1 MKKSP
6 KEKIQSKVN
15 IRSLEKGFVI
25 QVSDQFTANY
35 LVITKEE
42 LEKIV
47 LYGQII
53 LKSLTK

>member
-6 KEKIQSKVN
+6 KEKIESKVN
-15 IRSLEKGFVI
+15 IRAIEKGFVI
-25 QVSDQFTANY
+25 QVGDQFTYNFLA
-35 LVITKEE
+35 ITKEE

-47 LYGQII
+47 LYSQII

>member
-15 IRSLEKGFVI
+15 IRPIEKGFVI
-25 QVSDQFTANY
+25 QVSDQFTVNFLA
-35 LVITKEE
+35 ITEGE
-42 LEKIV
+42 LKNIV

>member
-6 KEKIQSKVN
+6 KEKIESKVN
-15 IRSLEKGFVI
+15 IRAIEKGFVI

>member
-6 KEKIQSKVN
+6 KEKIESKVN
-15 IRSLEKGFVI
+15 IRAIEKGFVI
-25 QVSDQFTANY
+25 QVGDQFTYNFLA
-35 LVITKEE
+35 ITKEE

>member
-15 IRSLEKGFVI
+15 IRPIEKGFVI
-25 QVSDQFTANY
+25 QVSDQFTVNFLA
-35 LVITKEE
+35 ITEEE
-42 LEKIV
+42 LKKIV